1 LNEFQNIEIEAQTE
15 KLQEVNEFLEVNEFV
30 NIEIE
35 AQIEKREDVISE
47 MEGHTP

>member
-1 LNEFQNIEIEAQTE
+1 LNEFRNIEIEAQTE
-15 KLQEVNEFLEVNEFV
+15 KLQVVNEFV

-35 AQIEKREDVISE
+35 AQTEKEEDVISE